1 MNPATNKVYVTR
13 QDEDIVSVIDGSND
27 RVLANVTVG
36 FQPHGIAVNPV
47 TDLIYVTNTA
57 SNSVSVIDG
66 KTNRIIDTIMIGNR
80 NLADDFEFTSHVAVN
95 PKTNKVYVSNI
106 DADTVT
112 VIDGKTDRIL
122 QVSTAPPKA
131 SIRSS
136 R

>member
-1 MNPATNKVYVTR
+1 MLT
-13 QDEDIVSVIDGSND
+13 
-27 RVLANVTVG
+27 NVTVG

-66 KTNRIIDTIMIGNR
+66 KTNRIIDTILIGNR

-106 DADTVT
+106 DADTIT

-122 QVSTAPPKA
+122 SVCTNHIALGVTC
-131 SIRSS
+131 
-136 R
+136 

>member
-1 MNPATNKVYVTR
+1 
-13 QDEDIVSVIDGSND
+13 
-27 RVLANVTVG
+27 VLANVTVG

-66 KTNRIIDTIMIGNR
+66 KTNKIIDTIMIGNR

-95 PKTNKVYVSNI
+95 SKTNRVYVSNI

-112 VIDGKTDRIL
+112 VIYGKTDKIL
-122 QVSTAPPKA
+122 PLGIATLQA
-131 SIRSS
+131 SKGSS